1 LAKEFSERHPNSYY
15 LNLLRN
21 TSFSAKDFR
30 DADHLNSDGA
40 KKLSQMIDLE
50 VNKIIDSL
58 Q

>member
-1 LAKEFSERHPNSYY
+1 M
-15 LNLLRN
+15 RN

-58 Q
+58 QWIFKIDPTPENWKQG